1 MVAYIFNWLFV
12 FTVPWQNVVVLP
24 GLGTISKLLGVAAV
38 GATVFHVLV
47 SGKLRRPTLF
57 HWLGLAFFG
66 WILLSTFWGIAQ
78 PLSIQRKVIT
88 YLQLV
93 AMIWV
98 IWETTPSR
106 SRLAG
111 MLQAYVLGA
120 FVAAGSTI
128 YNYLTGAAIQIAD
141 TRFAASGFDANDLG
155 MMMALGLPMAWY
167 LASSSRSWPWQW
179 LNRAY
184 FVVGMVG
191 ILLTA
196 SRGAMLASLVALSVV
211 PWTLTRMRMGVK
223 IAAVVGV
230 LVAVVAA
237 VRIVPKAS
245 FERLSTTSSELSE
258 GTMTGRVAIWQSGLR
273 AVPRRF
279 LHGYGPAGWYPAAGA
294 IYGKI
299 RGPHNTW
306 LSILVEEGAIG
317 FLLFV
322 SMFVVVFRRLR
333 ALPTFERRVGLILLA
348 TLALAITPLSWDVH
362 KAMWLVLALL
372 AGWPYVAALPH
383 SARAEARPIR
393 NPSKR
398 PRWVPTP
405 AIVE

>member
-38 GATVFHVLV
+38 GATIFHVLV
-47 SGKLRRPTLF
+47 SGKLCRPTLF
-57 HWLGLAFFG
+57 HWLGVAFCV
-66 WILLSTFWGIAQ
+66 WILLSTFWGIAL

-88 YLQLV
+88 YVQLV

-98 IWETTPSR
+98 IWETTPTR

-128 YNYLTGAAIQIAD
+128 YNYLTGAAIQLAD

-167 LASSSRSWPWQW
+167 LASSSRGVPWQW

-196 SRGAMLASLVALSVV
+196 SRGAMLASFVALSVV

-230 LVAVVAA
+230 LVAGVAA
-237 VRIVPKAS
+237 VQIVPKAS

-258 GTMTGRVAIWQSGLR
+258 GTLTGRVAIWQSGLR

-306 LSILVEEGAIG
+306 LSILVEEGAVG
-317 FLLFV
+317 FLLFM
-322 SMFVVVFRRLR
+322 SMFVVVLRRLR
-333 ALPTFERRVGLILLA
+333 ALPIFERRVGMVLLA
-348 TLALAITPLSWDVH
+348 TLAIAITPLSWDVH
-362 KAMWLVLALL
+362 KAMWLVLTLL
-372 AGWPYVAALPH
+372 AGWPYVAALPQP
-383 SARAEARPIR
+383 AAAGARPR
-393 NPSKR
+393 RSPLKR
-398 PRWVPTP
+398 PRWAPTP

>member
-12 FTVPWQNVVVLP
+12 FTVPWQNMVVLP

-38 GATVFHVLV
+38 GATIFHVLV
-47 SGKLRRPTLF
+47 TGKLRRPTLF
-57 HWLGLAFFG
+57 HWLGVAFFG
-66 WILLSTFWGIAQ
+66 WILLSTFWGIAL

-88 YLQLV
+88 YVQLL

-98 IWETTPSR
+98 IWETTPTR

-111 MLQAYVLGA
+111 MLQAYVMGA
-120 FVAAGSTI
+120 YVAAGSTI
-128 YNYLTGAAIQIAD
+128 FNYLTGAATLIAD
-141 TRFAASGFDANDLG
+141 TRFAASGFDANDVG

-167 LASSSRSWPWQW
+167 LASSSRTATQQW

-184 FVVGMVG
+184 FVVGILG
-191 ILLTA
+191 ILLTG

-223 IAAVVGV
+223 IAALVGL
-230 LVAVVAA
+230 LVAGVAA
-237 VRIVPKAS
+237 VQIVPAAS
-245 FERLSTTSSELSE
+245 FERLSTTGTELSE
-258 GTMTGRVAIWQSGLR
+258 GTLTGRVAIWQSGLR
-273 AVPRRF
+273 ALPRRF

-306 LSILVEEGAIG
+306 LSIVVEQGAIG

-322 SMFVVVFRRLR
+322 SMFVVILRRLR
-333 ALPTFERRVGLILLA
+333 TLPTFERRIGLILLA

-362 KAMWLVLALL
+362 KAMWLVLSLL
-372 AGWPYVAALPH
+372 AGWPYVAALPQ
-383 SARAEARPIR
+383 SAPAEARPR
-393 NPSKR
+393 RSPLRR
-398 PRWVPTP
+398 PRWAPAP